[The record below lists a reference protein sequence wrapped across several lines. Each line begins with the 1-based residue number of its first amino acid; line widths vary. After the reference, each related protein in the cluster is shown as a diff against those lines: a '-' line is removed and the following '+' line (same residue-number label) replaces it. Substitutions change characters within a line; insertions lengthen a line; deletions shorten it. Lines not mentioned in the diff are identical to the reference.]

1 MERAAS
7 SSGLAAGSDWFIR
20 LGSHFFSL
28 LFPLLRALLHQSSAL
43 LPIFGVG
50 SDLWNGA
57 PSAPVNANGNYPA
70 LEREQGILHHRC
82 NINMKFHHLGFKKN
96 KLWLD
101 LNRGGEEEY
110 GREPCMSIENIC
122 S

>member
-7 SSGLAAGSDWFIR
+7 RSVSAAGSAWFVR

-28 LFPLLRALLHQSSAL
+28 LISLLRALLHQSWAL

-50 SDLWNGA
+50 GDLWNGA

-70 LEREQGILHHRC
+70 LETEQGILHHRC
-82 NINMKFHHLGFKKN
+82 NIHMKFHHLGFKKN

-110 GREPCMSIENIC
+110 ERALYEH
-122 S
+122 